1 MSEMIE
7 KGDFFG
13 VREALEKS
21 MSEESQTFE
30 SDIARLILS
39 GKIERQ
45 EGLAYADS
53 PTNLMWRLQNQ
64 SVQSRTQNPSDP
76 PAASAQEPSSPSG
89 PSFADFNLDA

>member
-1 MSEMIE
+1 
-7 KGDFFG
+7 
-13 VREALEKS
+13 

-64 SVQSRTQNPSDP
+64 SVQSRTPEPSEP
-76 PAASAQEPSSPSG
+76 HAASPKAPSPTG
-89 PSFADFNLDA
+89 PSFADFTLDA

>member
-1 MSEMIE
+1 
-7 KGDFFG
+7 
-13 VREALEKS
+13 
-21 MSEESQTFE
+21 
-30 SDIARLILS
+30 
-39 GKIERQ
+39 
-45 EGLAYADS
+45 LAYADS